1 MKRMAPA
8 LSVGLDGYLKR
19 LTLFVLIAVCVLL
32 AAFLAYGTLILGY
45 RFPQPYLITSS
56 VQLLV
61 ALLALAMALADRV
74 VRSLQFITVALFL
87 TIVVEPLVVR
97 SDTFGFSLLLIAPA
111 LIALLVAMG
120 LVYRRRMLLSGIV
133 VATVVIALVF
143 IIHPTGNGTITIDL
157 EGVGPL
163 LALTTIAA
171 GGGVLFWDDV
181 VTRLLETTASSEQ
194 EARKLADGRE
204 VLLRE
209 SNHRIKN
216 NLQVI
221 SSMLTLQLD
230 EADAEATKRILT
242 DARNRIDALAMVH
255 RSLQDSMHLDRADA
269 GSFLNE
275 MVQAIVAG
283 IGSSALRVETRMD
296 VATVELPARLLVS
309 IGLIVNELVTNAVVH
324 GLTPHGGGTLTVAFD
339 SSRESGGY
347 VLRVEDSGIGID
359 TETVGMGST
368 SLGLTL
374 VRTIA
379 GDQLSAEFDVSS
391 RAGGGTVARVVIPA
405 QPAVGVED

>member
-19 LTLFVLIAVCVLL
+19 LTIFVLIAVCVLL

-61 ALLALAMALADRV
+61 ALSALAMALAARV

-97 SDTFGFSLLLIAPA
+97 SNTLGFSLLLIAPA

-143 IIHPTGNGTITIDL
+143 IIHPTGNGTITIDV

-163 LALTTIAA
+163 LALTIIAA

-275 MVQAIVAG
+275 MVHAIVAG

-339 SSRESGGY
+339 SRESGGY